1 MSNVD
6 TFPRDRASD
15 RWTLRDI
22 LLIGGALALV
32 AAATFALSQ
41 RDQLMVRVEGN
52 PARPIARLTTADF
65 HALAFAPND
74 PNVVYFGHHT
84 GVMRSVNGGVDWKSM
99 LNQGDAMSLSVL
111 PNEPNAVIAA
121 GHLLLMRSE
130 DRGATWKFIDSDL
143 PYADIHGFAINP
155 REAREWFA
163 YVVGYGLFQSK
174 DTGAHWTRVSNV
186 LPETTMALAVV
197 PTNPV
202 TLYAGTMDRG
212 VLKSIDGG
220 LIWSSANLGVKMA
233 MTLTQDPRDPRIVY
247 AGTEAGLLRTNASGS
262 GWEPTA
268 LKKDIMA
275 VAISQAN
282 PSRMLAVDA
291 DGRVY
296 RSEDGGSSWS
306 GK

>member
-1 MSNVD
+1 MANAN
-6 TFPRDRASD
+6 TFPRDRIAD

-22 LLIGGALALV
+22 VLIGGALALV
-32 AAATFALSQ
+32 VAATFALGQ
-41 RDQLMVRVEGN
+41 RDQLMARVGGN
-52 PARPIARLTTADF
+52 PAQPIARLTTEDF

-84 GVMRSVNGGVDWKSM
+84 GVMRSVNGGVDWKGM
-99 LNQGDAMSLSVL
+99 LNQGDAMSLAVL
-111 PNEPNAVIAA
+111 PAEPNAVIAA
-121 GHLLLMRSE
+121 GHLLLMRSN
-130 DRGATWKFIDSDL
+130 DRGATWKFIDSNL
-143 PYADIHGFAINP
+143 PYTDIHGLAINP
-155 REAREWFA
+155 REASEWFA

-197 PTNPV
+197 PNNPV
-202 TLYAGTMDRG
+202 TLYAGTMDRS

-220 LIWSSANLGVKMA
+220 LTWLSANLSVKMA

-247 AGTEAGLLRTNASGS
+247 AGTEAGLLHTNTDGS
-262 GWEPTA
+262 RWELTG
-268 LKKDIMA
+268 LNKNIMA
-275 VAISQAN
+275 VAISQTN

-296 RSEDGGSSWS
+296 RSEDGGSNWS